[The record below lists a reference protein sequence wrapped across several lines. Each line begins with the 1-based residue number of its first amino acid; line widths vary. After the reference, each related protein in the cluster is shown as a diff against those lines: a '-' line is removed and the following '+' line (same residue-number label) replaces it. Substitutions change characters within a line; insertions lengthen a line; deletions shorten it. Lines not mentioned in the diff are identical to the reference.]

1 MDTPTSAG
9 GACNNNVA
17 NVSRYRNKLAMRAS
31 LDGRCSL
38 KQTNHMEVSG
48 SSPAEENLIEY
59 EELHNEASPYN

>member
-1 MDTPTSAG
+1 
-9 GACNNNVA
+9 
-17 NVSRYRNKLAMRAS
+17 MRAS